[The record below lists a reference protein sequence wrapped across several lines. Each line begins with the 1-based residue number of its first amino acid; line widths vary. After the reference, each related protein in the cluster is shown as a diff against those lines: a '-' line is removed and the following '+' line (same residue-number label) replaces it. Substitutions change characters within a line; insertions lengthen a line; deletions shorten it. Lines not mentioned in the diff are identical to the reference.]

1 MSEELI
7 KKAKAS
13 VDESIRLVNS
23 ELDISPLT
31 SPDLVSSVQLLV
43 NAVYHLAYAT
53 GFAGKRAA
61 TPYPNVDL
69 PPKRWEGDEA

>member
-31 SPDLVSSVQLLV
+31 SPDLVPSVQLLV

-53 GFAGKRAA
+53 GFAGKPAA
-61 TPYPNVDL
+61 TPYPSVDL